1 MARLRILLVVIK
13 ASSSA
18 HRTQHINIHFIMK
31 KLILC
36 IAFLLPVHF
45 LIAQTLTEEERKFV
59 VDILE
64 ANSKKFL
71 ADIEKVS
78 EEQWKFKPGA
88 DRWSVGDVAEH
99 ITLSEDLL
107 YSIVQKTLLDPA
119 DDAKAKGLE
128 GKEKQLLVGV
138 RDRSFKA
145 QAPEVIKPMG
155 KFASKKELVDAF
167 IVARNKTIEYIKTT
181 NDPLKNHVTPHPAF
195 GDLTTYQWLVLLAGH
210 ADRHVAQL
218 EEVKADSSF
227 PKM

>member
-1 MARLRILLVVIK
+1 MKRLIISLVLLI
-13 ASSSA
+13 
-18 HRTQHINIHFIMK
+18 
-31 KLILC
+31 
-36 IAFLLPVHF
+36 PVHF
-45 LIAQTLTEEERKFV
+45 LAAQTLTDDERKFV
-59 VDILE
+59 VELLE

-71 ADIEKVS
+71 ADIESVS
-78 EEQWKFKPGA
+78 EAQWKFKPGT

-107 YSIVQKTLLDPA
+107 YSVVQKTLQSPA
-119 DDAKAKGLE
+119 DDAKAKTLE

-145 QAPEVIKPMG
+145 QAPEVIKPVG
-155 KFASKKELVDAF
+155 KFATKKELVDAF
-167 IVARNKTIEYIKTT
+167 MAARSKTIEYIKTT
-181 NDPLKNHVTPHPAF
+181 NDPLKNHITPHPAF

-218 EEVKADSSF
+218 EEVKADSGF

>member
-1 MARLRILLVVIK
+1 
-13 ASSSA
+13 
-18 HRTQHINIHFIMK
+18 MK

-36 IAFLLPVHF
+36 IALFLPVHF
-45 LIAQTLTEEERKFV
+45 LAAQALTEEERKFV
-59 VDILE
+59 VEILE
-64 ANSKKFL
+64 ANSKRFL

-78 EEQWKFKPGA
+78 DAQWKFEPGT

-107 YSIVQKTLLDPA
+107 FSIVQKTLQAPA
-119 DDAKAKGLE
+119 DDAKAKTLE
-128 GKEKQLLVGV
+128 GKEKQVLVGV

-145 QAPEVIKPMG
+145 QAPEVIKPSG
-155 KFASKKELVDAF
+155 KFASQKELVDAF
-167 IVARNKTIEYIKTT
+167 TVARDKTIAYVKTT

-195 GDLTTYQWLVLLAGH
+195 GDLTLYQWLVLLGGH

-218 EEVKADSSF
+218 EEVKADSNF